1 MSKLIHI
8 NESSFN
14 RILVSE
20 EDENKKELPFQTFYE
35 EVLKFIKGLLNDP
48 IGTKPSEILRDYGL
62 HNGILRKKLL
72 DYDVIKKD
80 EDIREPYDETD
91 GRQESRYYVKYS
103 VPRENFKDKLRKVHS
118 SLTSIQEA
126 YHTHKGLMLHNNEL
140 CNDLKMRGEIDTM
153 LASPLTMGVNS
164 SEDAPE
170 YVKQATGIYNN
181 KIKNRK
187 I

>member
-1 MSKLIHI
+1 MKIVHL
-8 NESSFN
+8 NESKFN
-14 RILVSE
+14 AILE
-20 EDENKKELPFQTFYE
+20 EKKGLPFQTFYE

-62 HNGILRKKLL
+62 HNGMLRKKLL
-72 DYDVIKKD
+72 DYGVITKE

-91 GRQESRYYVKYS
+91 GNQESRYYVSYK
-103 VPRENFKDKLRKVHS
+103 VPRENFKDKLRKLHS
-118 SLTSIQEA
+118 SLTSIAEA
-126 YHTHKGLMLHNNEL
+126 YHTSKGLMLHNNEL
-140 CNDLKMRGEIDTM
+140 GNDLTMRGQIDTM
-153 LASPLTMGVNS
+153 LASPLTMGVIS

-170 YVKQATGIYNN
+170 YVKQATDIYNN